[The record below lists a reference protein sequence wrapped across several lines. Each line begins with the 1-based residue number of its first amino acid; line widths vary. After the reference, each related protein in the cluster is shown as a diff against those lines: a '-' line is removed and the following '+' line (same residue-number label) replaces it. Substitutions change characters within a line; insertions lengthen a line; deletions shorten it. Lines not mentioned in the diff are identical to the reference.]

1 MSFSPELA
9 LIAIGTIMGA
19 ALGSFAAAAG
29 IRTTNEKSI
38 VSAPS
43 SCDFCGTPLKLTDL
57 IPVVSYLISRGRCQY
72 CDHPLTPTYV
82 VTELFFACLGGS
94 FVAYAGFTLTTF
106 ILLIAIVLLTICTI
120 SDLRAML
127 LPLPAMITVGILG
140 FVYQALETG
149 GSGFIDAAIST
160 GTAIS
165 VIAIPG
171 VLYWIIRKTQGFGE
185 GDYWLMGAIGP
196 WMVWIEAIVLF
207 YLATVLCLTAAIIE
221 ALWQKKSLELL
232 EQKPLGSFISGLAVI
247 YLSAKLC
254 NLEYYFYL
262 DWL

>member
-1 MSFSPELA
+1 VTISSELA
-9 LIAIGTIMGA
+9 LIVIGTIMGA

-29 IRTTNEKSI
+29 IRTTSDKSI
-38 VSAPS
+38 ISTPS
-43 SCDFCGTPLKLTDL
+43 SCDFCGTALKSTDL
-57 IPVVSYLISRGRCQY
+57 IPILSYLISRGRCRF
-72 CDHPLTPTYV
+72 CFHPLTPIYI
-82 VTELFFACLGGS
+82 VTELFFACLGGCL
-94 FVAYAGFTLTTF
+94 VAFADLTYTTF

-127 LPLPAMITVGILG
+127 LPLPAMIAVGILG
-140 FVYQALETG
+140 FVHQALEIG
-149 GSGFIDAAIST
+149 GSGFIGAAIST
-160 GTAIS
+160 ATAIS